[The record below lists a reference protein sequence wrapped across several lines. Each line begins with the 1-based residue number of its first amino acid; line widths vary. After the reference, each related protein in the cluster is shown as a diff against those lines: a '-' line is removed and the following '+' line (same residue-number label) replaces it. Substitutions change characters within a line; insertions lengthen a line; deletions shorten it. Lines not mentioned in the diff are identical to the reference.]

1 MADTA
6 TDDLSELNREELDE
20 RAIEAG
26 VEDPEKLPNKQAVID
41 AINNVADDD
50 EDDNGAA
57 SAGPGEVEEQDEV
70 LRTSDAAAHVEGVSL
85 AEVEP
90 DLQTGEKSTDRAD
103 YQFPVGGDVDVAT
116 LPDDKLEGESEPPIQ
131 PDSWVKLGDT
141 ENVPEENQGA
151 VANIVSIN
159 TDDEEH
165 PVYQV
170 RTRDENNSILWL
182 EKEDFA
188 DVYPGGVG
196 LRGVGP

>member
-6 TDDLSELNREELDE
+6 TEDLSTLSREELND
-20 RAIEAG
+20 AAVEAG
-26 VEDPEKLPNKQAVID
+26 VEDPEDLPNKQAVID
-41 AINNVADDD
+41 AINEAHGVAPT
-50 EDDNGAA
+50 
-57 SAGPGEVEEQDEV
+57 GPGEVPEEQQDEV
-70 LRTSDAAAHVEGVSL
+70 LRTSDAAAHVEGVSI
-85 AEVEP
+85 ADVEP
-90 DLQTGEKSTDRAD
+90 DLQTGEKSSDAPTYD
-103 YQFPVGGDVDVAT
+103 FPVGGDVDVAT
-116 LPDDKLEGESEPPIQ
+116 LSDDKLEGETEPPIQ

-170 RTRDENNSILWL
+170 RTRDENNSLLWL